1 MQNQTLIVRICRKP
15 SNPFQVKLTW
25 KSKKAYPFGGKY
37 DLLSA
42 LWGQSTTKGPKRRKL
57 ALISS
62 ERKNRQFVSITRV
75 RFSFFFC
82 AIDWFYLHRC
92 RVAGLRRKP
101 CVNSARPIHRILLNS
116 WKRDSEGRYEMVTR
130 PGSDDGVTDAV
141 SGSKARADSLRRLRR
156 LRSCRNNLKADQI
169 SQPRPQQRHRQRQKT
184 SLIQYQSQI

>member
-75 RFSFFFC
+75 RFSFFFSVLSIGSTF
-82 AIDWFYLHRC
+82 IDVGWQASDENLAWIALARFTGSCWTVGNGTPRGDTRWWRGQAVMMGWRMLWVDRKRGQIASAASAA
-92 RVAGLRRKP
+92 RVHAET
-101 CVNSARPIHRILLNS
+101 I
-116 WKRDSEGRYEMVTR
+116 
-130 PGSDDGVTDAV
+130 
-141 SGSKARADSLRRLRR
+141 
-156 LRSCRNNLKADQI
+156 
-169 SQPRPQQRHRQRQKT
+169 
-184 SLIQYQSQI
+184 